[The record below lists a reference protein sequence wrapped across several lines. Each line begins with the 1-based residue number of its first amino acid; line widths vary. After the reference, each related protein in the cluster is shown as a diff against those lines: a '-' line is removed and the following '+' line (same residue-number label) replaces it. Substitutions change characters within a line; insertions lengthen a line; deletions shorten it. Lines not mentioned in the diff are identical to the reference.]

1 MPLVPGKYDDA
12 CTNARRETEAVGV
25 ILIVVAGKHGH
36 GFSVQTA
43 DPDLEKQLPTLL
55 RYTANLIEIENK
67 KGLSS

>member
-1 MPLVPGKYDDA
+1 MAVGPGKYDDA

-25 ILIVVAGKHGH
+25 VLIVIAGTHGH

-55 RYTANLIEIENK
+55 RYAANLIEIENR

>member
-12 CTNARRETEAVGV
+12 CTNARRETGAVGV
-25 ILIVVAGKHGH
+25 VLIVIAGDHGH

-43 DPDLEKQLPTLL
+43 EPDLEKQLPTLL
-55 RYTANLIEIENK
+55 RYVANMIEQERK